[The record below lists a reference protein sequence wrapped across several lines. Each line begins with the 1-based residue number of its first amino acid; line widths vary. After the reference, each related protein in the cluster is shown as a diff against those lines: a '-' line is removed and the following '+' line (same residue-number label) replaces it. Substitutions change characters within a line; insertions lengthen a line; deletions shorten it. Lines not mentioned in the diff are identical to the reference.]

1 MGSRISFFAVIHHE
15 LEGGALLVVLCR
27 SFLLVLVWLHV
38 PFFQQYTDVLFFFR
52 WIFLSFIGGFGS
64 VTSASAS
71 VFSSF
76 LWLFSCA
83 LSKFTVLIMY

>member
-1 MGSRISFFAVIHHE
+1 MAACAIFPTVHGC
-15 LEGGALLVVLCR
+15 VV
-27 SFLLVLVWLHV
+27 
-38 PFFQQYTDVLFFFR
+38 FFR